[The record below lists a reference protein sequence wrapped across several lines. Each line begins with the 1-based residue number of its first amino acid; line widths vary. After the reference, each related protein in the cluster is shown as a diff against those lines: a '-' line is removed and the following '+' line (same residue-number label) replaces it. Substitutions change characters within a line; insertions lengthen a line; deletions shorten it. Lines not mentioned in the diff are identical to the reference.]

1 MLILLSCFRGSAVLC
16 FKIFPE
22 DDAHGDHAEAEQK
35 IFQGDGADPVAK
47 ELLRVIHDDP
57 TRQIAVN
64 KKLEAEN
71 DGKKEIEHL
80 PAQNVYAAYPVKQDG
95 YDY

>member
-1 MLILLSCFRGSAVLC
+1 MTVSGLLLL

-35 IFQGDGADPVAK
+35 IFQGDGADPVAQ
-47 ELLRVIHDDP
+47 ELLRVIQDDP

-64 KKLEAEN
+64 NKLEAEN
-71 DGKKEIEHL
+71 DGKKEIEYF
-80 PAQNVYAAYPVKQDG
+80 PAQHVYAAYPVKQDC